1 MNQKE
6 LSRREFAWLAG
17 AGLLARG
24 VAVSHPAAITAGEV
38 VARIQKNV
46 GIPWNPKTY
55 RDTFK
60 IGSPDVQVT
69 GIVSTFMSTF
79 DILQRSVKAGLNMI
93 ITHEPTFWS
102 DADVVKDLG
111 DDPLYRQKLDY
122 ALKNNLVV
130 WRFHDH
136 IHAMKPDGIFVGWNR
151 ALKWD
156 KYQVGDDQHLF
167 ILPRTM
173 SLEEVAREVKK
184 NLQTDSMRVI
194 GDPKLPVSKVV
205 RGSHALAGNMSAV
218 LEGDALLVLEAREF
232 DSIEWMRDTVLSG
245 QKKGMILIA
254 HERGEQAGMDYCAQW
269 LRTFITEVP
278 VKFLSSNEPFW
289 RPA

>member
-1 MNQKE
+1 MNQRE
-6 LSRREFAWLAG
+6 LSRREFARLAG
-17 AGLLARG
+17 AGLLAGG
-24 VAVSHPAAITAGEV
+24 VAVAHPATITAGEV
-38 VARIQKNV
+38 VERVQKHV

-60 IGSPDVQVT
+60 IGTPDMEVK

-93 ITHEPTFWS
+93 ISHEPTFWS
-102 DADVVKDLG
+102 DADIVKDLG

-151 ALKWD
+151 ALTWD
-156 KYQVGDDQHLF
+156 QYQVGDDQHLF

-205 RGSHALAGNMSAV
+205 RGSHGLAGNMSAV
-218 LEGDALLVLEAREF
+218 LEADVLLVLEAREF
-232 DSIEWMRDTVLSG
+232 DSIEWMRDTMLSG
-245 QKKGMILIA
+245 QKKGMILMA
-254 HERGEQAGMDYCAQW
+254 HERGEQAGMDYCAEW

>member
-1 MNQKE
+1 MNQRE
-6 LSRREFAWLAG
+6 LSRREFAMLAG
-17 AGLLARG
+17 AGVLASG
-24 VAVSHPAAITAGEV
+24 VAVSRSATLTAGEV
-38 VARIQKNV
+38 VERVQKHV

-60 IGSPDVQVT
+60 IGSPDMPIK

-79 DILQRSVKAGLNMI
+79 DILQRSVKAGLDMI

-111 DDPLYRQKLDY
+111 DDPLYRQKLDF
-122 ALKNNLVV
+122 AHKHNLVV

-156 KYQVGDDQHLF
+156 KYQVGDDQHMF
-167 ILPRTM
+167 VLPRTM
-173 SLEEVAREVKK
+173 SLAEVAKEVQK

-194 GDPKLPVSKVV
+194 GDPKLPVKKVV
-205 RGSHALAGNMSAV
+205 RGSHTLAGNMSAV
-218 LEGDALLVLEAREF
+218 LEADALIVSEAREF

-245 QKKGMILIA
+245 QKKGIILIA
-254 HERGEQAGMDYCAQW
+254 HERGEQAGMDYCAEW